1 MPKYNALNIMKD
13 NPLVIGAI
21 GEVGVMTANAIP
33 HETFEIILQI
43 IIGIV
48 TLVKLLKKPKKNEQ

>member
-1 MPKYNALNIMKD
+1 MKD
-13 NPLVIGAI
+13 NPLIIGAF
-21 GEVGVMTANAIP
+21 GEIGVMTANVIP
-33 HETFEIILQI
+33 QAEIELLLQI

>member
-1 MPKYNALNIMKD
+1 MKD
-13 NPLVIGAI
+13 NPLIIGAV

-33 HETFEIILQI
+33 QAEIELLLQI

>member
-1 MPKYNALNIMKD
+1 MKD
-13 NPLVIGAI
+13 NPLIIGAV
-21 GEVGVMTANAIP
+21 GEVGVMTANIIP
-33 HETFEIILQI
+33 QAEIEILLQI

>member
-1 MPKYNALNIMKD
+1 MKD
-13 NPLVIGAI
+13 NPLIIGAI
-21 GEVGVMTANAIP
+21 GEVGVMTANVIP
-33 HETFEIILQI
+33 QAEIELLLQI

>member
-1 MPKYNALNIMKD
+1 MKD
-13 NPLVIGAI
+13 NPLIIGAV
-21 GEVGVMTANAIP
+21 GEVGVMTANVIP
-33 HETFEIILQI
+33 HAQIEILLQI